1 MSEIIL
7 SSITFFF
14 NDTATTEIY
23 TLSLHDALP
32 ICSISW
38 RRSRMTRPLWPPDC
52 GPLVFG
58 ILEQVEERPAELQIE
73 VLRFDGAWVRAGRDR
88 VAVRRP
94 RLVVRGDR
102 EVVGGPERVVGDEHR
117 GEF

>member
-1 MSEIIL
+1 
-7 SSITFFF
+7 
-14 NDTATTEIY
+14 
-23 TLSLHDALP
+23 
-32 ICSISW
+32 
-38 RRSRMTRPLWPPDC
+38 MTRPLWPPDC

-117 GEF
+117 GEFLTVPRWSLGRWSLLERGRCGGRRRGVVLGWVRRGS